1 MCGARRLSSF
11 GYESGEMNQN
21 EGECMLGLHF
31 RFFFLSSLKL
41 NFKRER
47 VAQPKPFTR
56 TKVELPN
63 A

>member
-31 RFFFLSSLKL
+31 RFFFIIIKVE
-41 NFKRER
+41 FQKREGC
-47 VAQPKPFTR
+47 T
-56 TKVELPN
+56 TKTLH
-63 A
+63 